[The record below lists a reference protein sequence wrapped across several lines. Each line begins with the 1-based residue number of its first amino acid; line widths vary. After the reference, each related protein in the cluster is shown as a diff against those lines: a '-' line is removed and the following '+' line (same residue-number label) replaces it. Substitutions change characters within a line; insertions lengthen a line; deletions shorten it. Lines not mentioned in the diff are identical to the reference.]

1 MERKKMITIWS
12 IGTAVLLLSMGVFS
26 HDPGV
31 FGNLAVLSTFLV
43 AGPQLAFQYIRYRSF
58 KEMEEK
64 FPLFLRDITESIRS
78 GMPLHKAIQ
87 TVSRFDYGSLSKEIR
102 KMANQI
108 SWGVPADKVLDM
120 FSNRVKKSKR
130 MYTATKILRESYLSG
145 GDIAA
150 ILDSVAD
157 NSEMLEEMEKDRKS
171 VMSQYVLLMYA
182 VSLIFVIIVIAVNQ
196 FLLPIF
202 KTKGITSTAGL
213 QNPCSSPIGFNKAIC
228 DLYGITAQTLF
239 FMKEPHSISAYYTSL
254 FFYMSAIQAIFSG
267 LIAGQISEGS
277 PKAGIIH
284 SLILLGLVFG
294 MYTIFI
300 ELHLIG
306 V

>member
-12 IGTAVLLLSMGVFS
+12 VGTAVLLLVMGMFS

-31 FGNLAVLSTFLV
+31 FGNLAIISTFLI
-43 AGPQLAFQYIRYRSF
+43 AGPQLTFQYLKYKEF
-58 KEMEEK
+58 KEMESK
-64 FPLFLRDITESIRS
+64 FPTFLRDITEAIRS

-87 TVSRFDYGSLSKEIR
+87 AVSKFDYGTLSKEVR

-108 SWGVPADKVLDM
+108 SWGIPADKVLDR
-120 FSNRVKKSKR
+120 FANRVKKSKR
-130 MYTATKILRESYLSG
+130 IYTATKILRESYLSG

-157 NSEMLEEMEKDRKS
+157 SSEMLEEMEKDRKS
-171 VMSQYVLLMYA
+171 TMSTYVLLMYA
-182 VSLIFVIIVIAVNQ
+182 ISLIFVIIVIAINK

-202 KTKGITSTAGL
+202 KTTTSSAMGL
-213 QNPCSSPIGFNKAIC
+213 SNPCSTTIGFNTVIC
-228 DLYGITAQTLF
+228 NLYGSTAKILF
-239 FMKEPHSISAYYTSL
+239 FMDPNSISAYYTSL
-254 FFYMSAIQAIFSG
+254 FFYMSLRQAIFSG

-284 SLILLGLVFG
+284 SLILVGLVFG
-294 MYTIFI
+294 MYTISV
-300 ELHLIG
+300 ELGFIG